1 MKTYKS
7 MILDFA
13 EKHES
18 TTWSEL
24 HTFALATKKLKND
37 SNKRGCFSSYFAG
50 HSDYNTNNAKKQKS
64 WKIYGGYNTP
74 TGRKAN
80 SHGLLMIP
88 TKKDPRYLEKI
99 NGKYIVK
106 IWNKINKLNNN

>member
-24 HTFALATKKLKND
+24 QTFALATKKLKNN
-37 SNKRGCFSSYFAG
+37 SNKRGYFSSYFSG
-50 HSDYNTNNAKKQKS
+50 HSEYLTKYGTNN
-64 WKIYGGYNTP
+64 T
-74 TGRKAN
+74 TGRNKY

-88 TKKDPRYLEKI
+88 TTKDPRYLEKV